1 MQSVLHSVVG
11 PKKEI
16 HDLEGR
22 VAIVTGGAFGI
33 GYEISRAFVQNKARV
48 IMINRKEDQ
57 GNDAIAKIKQEV
69 GEHAQIEWLPCDL
82 GSLKEVKDT
91 FTGLREREERLD
103 LLILS
108 AGINANQYGEDADGI
123 DRHFGV
129 NWLGQ
134 FYAINLLYPLLRKT
148 SKLPDTPAPRIVFEA
163 SEMHRTAPSTVHFAS
178 LAEIN
183 NPDIGNTEVYGR
195 TKLAIILGV
204 KYGIFERVI
213 KKNGDNI
220 YALSVHPGA
229 VNTAMQQQW
238 KDAYPGLLGKLI
250 TAVML
255 AGGRDVEQG
264 SFSALYAATSPEVEE
279 KSWNGY
285 YLNDPG
291 MPGKESSQASDPA
304 LGAALWDLSERI
316 IKDKL
321 GPDALVDWHQSN

>member
-16 HDLEGR
+16 HDLDGR

-57 GNDAIAKIKQEV
+57 GKEAIAKIKEEV

-82 GSLKEVKDT
+82 GSLKEVKEV
-91 FTGLREREERLD
+91 FTGLREREKRLD

-108 AGINANQYGEDADGI
+108 AGINVNQYGEDADGI

-134 FYAINLLYPLLRKT
+134 FYAMNLLYPLLRKT
-148 SKLPDTPAPRIVFEA
+148 SKLPDTPAPRIVFES
-163 SEMHRTAPSTVHFAS
+163 SEMHRTAPSVVHFAS
-178 LAEIN
+178 LDEIN
-183 NPDIGNTEVYGR
+183 NPEIGNTEVYGR
-195 TKLAIILGV
+195 TKLAIILGI

-238 KDAYPGLLGKLI
+238 KDAYPGLLGKML
-250 TAVML
+250 TSVML

-264 SFSALYAATSPEVEE
+264 SYSALYAATSPEVEE
-279 KSWNGY
+279 KQWNGY
-285 YLNDPG
+285 YLSDPG
-291 MPGKESSQASDPA
+291 TPGKESSQASDPA

-316 IKDKL
+316 IKDKI
-321 GPDALVDWHQSN
+321 GPDALVDWHQDV